1 MQERVI
7 KNLAELIIADLKN
20 DMYFSDIENVLNSFL
35 DNNNIEIKEKE
46 HVIELLYLYKVYKKG
61 YISPDP
67 RYTAKKVHEVK
78 NILETKN
85 SKELNEKL
93 KEVEEF
99 VNMLKEAESNPM
111 ETAKRRIADEEE
123 FKGVIF

>member
-7 KNLAELIIADLKN
+7 KCLAELIIADLKN

-46 HVIELLYLYKVYKKG
+46 HVIELLYLYKIYKKG

-67 RYTAKKVHEVK
+67 RYLSKKIIEVK
-78 NILETKN
+78 LILESKT

-93 KEVEEF
+93 QEVEDF
-99 VNMLKEAESNPM
+99 VNMLKEAESNPI
-111 ETAKRRIADEEE
+111 ESAKRRIEDEEE